1 MTRMQV
7 KMPEHL
13 TAKDLEG
20 ISHVF
25 AKMSISAQQSFLAG
39 LIVQYPEHY
48 NKICRALGE
57 DYADAMVYA

>member
-1 MTRMQV
+1 MTHMQV

-25 AKMSISAQQSFLAG
+25 GKMSLAAQQGFLAG
-39 LIVQYPEHY
+39 LLVQYPQHY
-48 NKICRALGE
+48 HKICRALGE
-57 DYADAMVYA
+57 NYSDAMVYA